1 MRSKKGAIL
10 AMILAAILILALTA
24 CEKQKNSDDMDDM
37 DLWKTIDAL
46 AKQIPFSQEKVE
58 IVLSTQLTEKPLG
71 SGNNLFH
78 LFESE
83 PVTLADGVI
92 ISNVDLRVKRSGD
105 HPGFLV
111 LELDAADGTG
121 VTLEQ
126 VQAKYSKLTITNTPR
141 GDSLEEE
148 FAYSQN
154 LSWGTLTFGFK
165 ARDPERLAS
174 IAFDPKAK

>member
-1 MRSKKGAIL
+1 MRSIRGFIL
-10 AMILAAILILALTA
+10 AIVLAAIFVLALTG
-24 CEKQKNSDDMDDM
+24 CEKQGNSGDMEDM

-58 IVLSTQLTEKPLG
+58 AVLSAQLTEKPLG
-71 SGNNLFH
+71 SGNNLYH

-92 ISNVDLRVKRSGD
+92 IYNVDLRVKREGE

-111 LELDAADGTG
+111 LEMDVTDGTG

-126 VQAKYSKLTITNTPR
+126 VQAKYSKLAITNTPR

-148 FAYSQN
+148 FSYTQN
-154 LSWGTLTFGFK
+154 LSWGKLTFGFK
-165 ARDPERLAS
+165 ARDPERLSS
-174 IAFDPKAK
+174 IAFEPKSK